1 MKKLVLIFLLV
12 VGPAAIAQDDAVTF
26 DDFMQSAQDWAQENL
41 DDETLRSLQSVDQE
55 KVKQFLAD
63 AQKRFQGE
71 YVIDLAQLRS
81 AAKLLLP
88 ILENHEE
95 TAAYGAW
102 LKARM
107 DYLDVAEE
115 LRLRIPPQKAETNQP
130 APMPEKPKPET
141 EREIW
146 ITKISKQPQ
155 PTASIP
161 YVKQLKPIFARQNL
175 PTELVWLA
183 EVESEFDPRARSPA
197 GAAGLFQLMPGTA
210 KQYGLKTWPFDQRY
224 QPTESAIAAA
234 KYLSYLYNR
243 FGDWR
248 LTFAAYNAG
257 EGRVQRLLDRTGAK
271 TYEAIA
277 PMLPAE
283 TQMYVPKV
291 EATLLRR
298 EGLQLSQLSSP
309 KKPAEVQR

>member
-1 MKKLVLIFLLV
+1 MKKLVLILFLV
-12 VGPAAIAQDDAVTF
+12 AGPAAAQDDVFTL
-26 DDFMQSAQDWAQENL
+26 DDFVDSAQKWAEENL
-41 DDETLRSLQSVDQE
+41 DDETLRSLQGVDQE

-71 YVIDLAQLRS
+71 YVIDLAQLRD

-115 LRLRIPPQKAETNQP
+115 LRLRIPPPKTAPNQP
-130 APMPEKPKPET
+130 APPPEKPKPEM

-146 ITKISKQPQ
+146 ISKIAKQPR
-155 PTASIP
+155 PAASNP
-161 YVKQLKPIFARQNL
+161 YVTKLKLVFARNHL
-175 PTELVWLA
+175 PPELVWLA
-183 EVESEFDPRARSPA
+183 EVESAFDPRAKSPV
-197 GAAGLFQLMPGTA
+197 GAAGLFQLMPATA

-224 QPTESAIAAA
+224 QPEESATAAA
-234 KYLSYLYNR
+234 KYLSYLYKR

-257 EGRVQRLLDRTGAK
+257 EGRVQRLLDRSRVK
-271 TYEAIA
+271 TYDAIA

-283 TQMYVPKV
+283 TQMYVPKI
-291 EATLLRR
+291 EATVLRR
-298 EGLQLSQLSSP
+298 EGLQLSQLTLP
-309 KKPAEVQR
+309 KKATEISR

>member
-1 MKKLVLIFLLV
+1 MKKLVLIFLLIGGATAV
-12 VGPAAIAQDDAVTF
+12 AQDEAVTL
-26 DDFMQSAQDWAQENL
+26 DDFVDSAQQWAQENL

-71 YVIDLAQLRS
+71 YVIDLAQLRD

-88 ILENHEE
+88 ILESHEE

-107 DYLDVAEE
+107 DYLEVAEE
-115 LRLRIPPQKAETNQP
+115 LRLRIPSPKSEPDQP
-130 APMPEKPKPET
+130 APIPEKPKPEM

-146 ITKISKQPQ
+146 ITKLSKQPR
-155 PTASIP
+155 PAVSNP
-161 YVKQLKPIFARQNL
+161 YVRKLKPVFVRHNL
-175 PTELVWLA
+175 PAELVWLA
-183 EVESEFDPRARSPA
+183 EVESAFDPRAKSPV
-197 GAAGLFQLMPGTA
+197 GAAGLFQLMPATA

-224 QPTESAIAAA
+224 QPEESAGAAA
-234 KYLSYLYNR
+234 KYLSYLYKR

-257 EGRVQRLLDRTGAK
+257 EGRVQRLLDRSRVK
-271 TYEAIA
+271 TFEAIA
-277 PMLPAE
+277 PSLPAE

-298 EGLQLSQLSSP
+298 EGLQLSQLTRPTKSVESS
-309 KKPAEVQR
+309 R